1 MKRISMLRYIF
12 LFILFFL
19 LYRLVKALF
28 SSSTKRNI
36 EIVPPGK
43 GPGEDEMVQ
52 DPSCGMYIVKED
64 AYPVKIKG
72 ESLYFCSKECL
83 EKYKKEK
90 N

>member
-1 MKRISMLRYIF
+1 MLRYIF

-28 SSSTKRNI
+28 FSSTKKNI
-36 EIVPPGK
+36 EIVPPDK

-52 DPSCGMYIVKED
+52 DPNCGIYIVKGD
-64 AYPVKIKG
+64 AYPARIKG
-72 ESLYFCSKECL
+72 KSLYFCSKECL

-90 N
+90 T